1 MTNISTKVDRLH
13 ELVIEQLIKELE
25 AGDTTN
31 ISVANSL
38 LTANKKI
45 VKQDEGNT
53 QHTKVKKVL
62 RKK

>member
-1 MTNISTKVDRLH
+1 MSNISTKVDRLH

-38 LTANKKI
+38 LTANKKV
-45 VKQDEGNT
+45 VKQDEGDT
-53 QHTKVKKVL
+53 QHSKVKKVL